1 MQKTTDHSYESIQQA
16 LQTAVD
22 NNGDVVLAS
31 GQSGIPKRTLYT
43 YFQRMQKGQ
52 AIRGV
57 HSRRGTSALFYL
69 DENNIVQVYVSD
81 KHLKNNKSPQ
91 QAIKERVA
99 ELEKELA
106 EAKELLVRAERKIG
120 IIEGSLSRIKGL
132 ASFGV

>member
-1 MQKTTDHSYESIQQA
+1 MQKTTDHSYEGIQQA
-16 LQTAVD
+16 LQIAVD
-22 NNGDVVLAS
+22 SNNDLQLAS
-31 GQSGIPKRTLYT
+31 EQSGIPKRTLYR
-43 YFQRMQKGQ
+43 YFERMQKGQ

-57 HSRRGTSALFYL
+57 HSRRGTSAVFYL
-69 DENNIVQVYVSD
+69 DENNIVQMFVSD

-91 QAIKERVA
+91 QAIEERIA

-132 ASFGV
+132 ASYGA